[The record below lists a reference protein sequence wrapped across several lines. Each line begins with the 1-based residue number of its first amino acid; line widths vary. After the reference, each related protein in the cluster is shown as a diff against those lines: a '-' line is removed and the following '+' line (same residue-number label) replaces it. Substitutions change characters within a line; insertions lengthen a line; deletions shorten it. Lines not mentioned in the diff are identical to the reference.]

1 MTCAPTSSESCLSP
15 TGASSCAQLLV
26 KHCRA
31 CARVHLS
38 QSRCLHRF
46 PRHLNALVL
55 DHGLCWRSFRASHA
69 WYGDDIVITTTPSRL
84 STVCCTPFHWAI
96 GALQP
101 HSVLPCIHVLV
112 VCRSCTSQIFA
123 QTLPSRVWPAVSE
136 ETMGEIP
143 LSVSTVFYD
152 CRLRP
157 RVSLRPF
164 DVPGCFSPFSVLFPS
179 RYFSCTEP
187 FPLSDAATT
196 SVLPWDSSLSLY
208 SVVFSVL
215 HLFPRASCVVFH

>member
-1 MTCAPTSSESCLSP
+1 MDCAGVAFVHPTPGMVMTLLSP
-15 TGASSCAQLLV
+15 PPHPVCLPCAVL
-26 KHCRA
+26 
-31 CARVHLS
+31 
-38 QSRCLHRF
+38 RF
-46 PRHLNALVL
+46 
-55 DHGLCWRSFRASHA
+55 
-69 WYGDDIVITTTPSRL
+69 
-84 STVCCTPFHWAI
+84 I

-101 HSVLPCIHVLV
+101 HSVVPCIHVLV